1 MEQLARVRSHRE
13 LIVWQKAMD
22 LVVAVYGL
30 SHNFPKSELYGLTS
44 QLTRAAVSVPGNI
57 AEGYNRDTTREYCR
71 YLSTAKGLLM
81 EVETYL
87 FLAIRLDYAPE
98 SEVEP
103 LLELVIEVSKMLT
116 TIRKKLVA
124 TLDT

>member
-1 MEQLARVRSHRE
+1 
-13 LIVWQKAMD
+13 MD
-22 LVVAVYGL
+22 LVVAVYRL
-30 SHNFPKSELYGLTS
+30 SDTFPKSELYRLTS

-71 YLSTAKGLLM
+71 YLSISKGSLM
-81 EVETYL
+81 EAETYL
-87 FLAIRLDYAPE
+87 FLAIRLGYSPE

-103 LLELVIEVSKMLT
+103 LLELVSEISKMLT
-116 TIRKKLVA
+116 TIHKKLVA